1 DRRWGM
7 GEVIE
12 VDVVCPDCGGTG
24 LEPDHDKNGHPVPV
38 PRGTPNRRACW
49 MCDDGAMSA
58 TLAPGSLAA
67 LKIALADAVDR
78 NWLRANNYE
87 LIKLIGE
94 HLDAIIN
101 HSDYALATP
110 TE

>member
-1 DRRWGM
+1 
-7 GEVIE
+7 
-12 VDVVCPDCGGTG
+12 VVCPDCGGTG
-24 LEPDHDKNGHPVPV
+24 LESNRDMNGHPVPV

-49 MCDDGAMSA
+49 MCDDGAMPA
-58 TLAPGSLAA
+58 TLVPGSLAA

-78 NWLRANNYE
+78 NWLRAKNYE
-87 LIKLIGE
+87 LIELIGE

-110 TE
+110 NTEEKDDA